1 MRAFFFLSCAIF
13 VSHTAY
19 AQYDSL
25 YLKNRSYHLQ
35 RGLHSVYRTTHAD
48 VVMLGNSITFGANW
62 SELLGRTSIANRGI
76 GGDNTYGFL
85 NRMDDIV
92 TLKPKLCFIMGG
104 INDIFADI
112 PVDSVYRNYVKILE
126 MLRSKSIIPVVQ
138 STLHVSPKWKRAEEK
153 NPVVTELNSR
163 LRTYAELNNIEYLDV
178 DALLSAD
185 GALRDENTFDGV
197 HLTAPAYVRWAAL
210 VDDVLKK
217 HGL

>member
-1 MRAFFFLSCAIF
+1 MRMFFILSCVIF
-13 VSHTAY
+13 ASHTTH

-25 YLKNRSYHLQ
+25 YLKNRTYHLQ

-62 SELLGRTSIANRGI
+62 SELLGRTNVANRGI

-85 NRMDDIV
+85 SRMDDII

-112 PVDSVYRNYVKILE
+112 PLDSVYRNYVIILE
-126 MLRSKSIIPVVQ
+126 LLRSKSIIPVIQ

-153 NPVVTELNSR
+153 NPLVTELNSR
-163 LRTYAELNNIEYLDV
+163 LRAYAEQNNIEYLDV
-178 DALLSAD
+178 DALLSTD
-185 GALRDENTFDGV
+185 GVLREECTFDGV
-197 HLTAPAYVRWAAL
+197 HLTAPAYVRWSAL
-210 VDDVLKK
+210 VEDVLKK